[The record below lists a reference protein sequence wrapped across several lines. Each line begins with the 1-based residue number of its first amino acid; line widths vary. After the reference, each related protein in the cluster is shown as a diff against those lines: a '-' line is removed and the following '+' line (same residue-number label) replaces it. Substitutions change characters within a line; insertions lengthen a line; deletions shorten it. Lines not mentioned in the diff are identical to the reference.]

1 MRKIVL
7 LVVCFL
13 ACFFLTACSAEKVNS
28 VSKYEEYL
36 KKYNAKYEIM
46 NGKVVDALKDS
57 NSLYKTEGEGR
68 LSSAFYEGD
77 DEKSIRGL
85 NVTYKDEVITAI
97 LLGVEGEMIKELDKK
112 VILEEFP
119 SLDEFQMSLFG
130 IKLNGEVK
138 FFLEING
145 SASLLADGRYY
156 SIRPLSIVDDKI
168 ILQDEV
174 KLEASSLMEDEVSVY
189 KKKVETLGLKING
202 IENSVFSQN
211 KKAVKMLEIKRV
223 HTDDSNSSKDHYKYG
238 ENRFKDLF
246 SDSYTMK
253 TENVKVTFRENNI
266 KEVAFS
272 NDLLGNYSLDV
283 GGNNLAFELN
293 ENNGKYGYILL
304 FYPNGSMH
312 AAEELWGDWDTS
324 KSGFKLSDERG
335 SSFAE
340 YEVSNVRYLENGVS
354 FDIKVIRLLDEANK
368 AYVIPAG
375 NYVFVK

>member
-238 ENRFKDLF
+238 ENRFKDLV

-324 KSGFKLSDERG
+324 KSGFKLSDESG